1 MKLTMIQAL
10 RMLKTLR
17 EEQVKAADDISKSI
31 IPTTVDG
38 VRTVSKEREDKAVN
52 NIQFVEDITSDIVT
66 LRDAID
72 QSNESHGLNRL
83 ANEMQELRK
92 LDSRLERDESYIMGS
107 DGRITISDNG
117 NLIEHELLGKDEYK
131 KLRQANK
138 VKINELQDTLD
149 KANSE
154 NTIEVE
160 LKTRQ

>member
-1 MKLTMIQAL
+1 MIQAL

-17 EEQVKAADDISKSI
+17 EEQVKAVEDISKSL

-38 VRTVSKEREDKAVN
+38 KRTVTEEREIKAVD
-52 NIQFVEDITSDIVT
+52 NIQFVEDVTSDIVT

-72 QSNESHGLNRL
+72 HSNESKGLNRV

-92 LDSRLERDESYIMGS
+92 LDSRLEREESYIMGT

-117 NLIEHELLGKDEYK
+117 NLIEHELLGKDVYD
-131 KLRQANK
+131 KLREVNK
-138 VKINELQDTLD
+138 ERVNELQDILD

-160 LKTRQ
+160 LKTR

>member
-1 MKLTMIQAL
+1 MIQAL

-52 NIQFVEDITSDIVT
+52 NIQFVEDITSDIVM

-131 KLRQANK
+131 KLREANK

>member
-1 MKLTMIQAL
+1 MIQAL

-131 KLRQANK
+131 KLREANK

>member
-1 MKLTMIQAL
+1 MKLTMVQAL

-17 EEQVKAADDISKSI
+17 EEQIKAVDEISKLV

-38 VRTVSKEREDKAVN
+38 VRTVTKEREDKAVD

-72 QSNESHGLNRL
+72 QSNESHGLNQV

-92 LDSRLERDESYIMGS
+92 LDSRLERDDSYIMGS

-117 NLIEHELLGKDEYK
+117 NLIEYELLGKDLYK
-131 KLRQANK
+131 ELRVANK
-138 VKINELQDTLD
+138 ERINELQDALD

-154 NTIEVE
+154 NTIEVS
-160 LKTRQ
+160 LKTR